1 MKSHYKLYVITMEI
15 ENTIQTQDN
24 IIVHLKNWIQSKY
37 NIKIDNKD
45 KYIER
50 ANINSFDIINFVI
63 YIESTYNISFSTN
76 DFQDNRFFTLQ
87 GLSKII
93 IQKIRDK

>member
-1 MKSHYKLYVITMEI
+1 MEI

-63 YIESTYNISFSTN
+63 YIESTYNILLF
-76 DFQDNRFFTLQ
+76 RV
-87 GLSKII
+87 
-93 IQKIRDK
+93 